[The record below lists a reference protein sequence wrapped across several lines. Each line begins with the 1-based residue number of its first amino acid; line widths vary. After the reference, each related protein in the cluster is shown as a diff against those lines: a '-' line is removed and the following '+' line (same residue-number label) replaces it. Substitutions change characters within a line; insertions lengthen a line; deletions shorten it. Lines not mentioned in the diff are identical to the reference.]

1 MGSPKMKAFTL
12 KYLTYLE
19 NENEMIQYNK
29 TIIKLIASTST
40 STSITT
46 STSTSTSTSTTNY

>member
-46 STSTSTSTSTTNY
+46 STSTSTSTTNY